1 MIAGYSA
8 VPPVFA
14 LRPVPAAV
22 PPVTPGED
30 EARELLIRE
39 LAKEPYQEA
48 KPGLLERILTAVSD
62 WFTDLIESLEGVS
75 PNLGTALI
83 VLAAVLVI
91 GAAIWLVRPRLNAR
105 KRAAAEVFD
114 DAVQLTAAQHRRRA
128 ATAAASQE
136 WDTAVAEEF
145 RALVRAMEER
155 VILQP
160 QPGQTADEAAASIA
174 PAFPGHAAE
183 VRRSAALFDGV
194 RYGNVP
200 ASEQDYNAVLGL
212 DNALAGTSP
221 VFGPGMPSD
230 LVVPQ

>member
-1 MIAGYSA
+1 MIAGYLS

-14 LRPVPAAV
+14 LLPAPAAV

-48 KPGLLERILTAVSD
+48 RPGLLERMLTAVSD
-62 WFTDLIESLEGVS
+62 WFTDLIESLEGVN

-105 KRAAAEVFD
+105 KRGAAEVFD
-114 DAVQLTAAQHRRRA
+114 GAARLSAAEHRQRA
-128 ATAAASQE
+128 AAAAASQE
-136 WDTAVAEEF
+136 WNTAVAEEF

-200 ASEQDYNAVLGL
+200 ASEQDYNAVHSLFG
-212 DNALAGTSP
+212 ALAGTSP
-221 VFGPGMPSD
+221 VFGPRAPSD
-230 LVVPQ
+230 LAVPR

>member
-1 MIAGYSA
+1 VIAGYSP

-14 LRPVPAAV
+14 LIPVPAAV

-48 KPGLLERILTAVSD
+48 RPGLLDRILTAVFE
-62 WFTDLIESLEGVS
+62 WFTDLVESLEGVS

-105 KRAAAEVFD
+105 KRAASEVFD
-114 DAVQLTAAQHRRRA
+114 DAVQLTAAEHRRRA
-128 ATAAASQE
+128 AAAAASRE
-136 WDTAVAEEF
+136 WNTAVAEEF

-155 VILQP
+155 TILQP

-200 ASEQDYNAVLGL
+200 ALEQDYKTVLSLGS
-212 DNALAGTSP
+212 ALAGTSP
-221 VFGPGMPSD
+221 VFSSGTPSD
-230 LVVPQ
+230 LAVPR

>member
-1 MIAGYSA
+1 MAGYSA
-8 VPPVFA
+8 VPPFFA
-14 LRPVPAAV
+14 RPVPAAV

-48 KPGLLERILTAVSD
+48 KPGLLERMLTAVSD

-114 DAVQLTAAQHRRRA
+114 DAVQLTAAEHRRRA
-128 ATAAASQE
+128 AAAAANQE
-136 WDTAVAEEF
+136 WNTAVAEEF

-194 RYGNVP
+194 RYGNLP
-200 ASEQDYNAVLGL
+200 ASEQDYNAVLAL
-212 DNALAGTSP
+212 DKALAGISP
-221 VFGPGMPSD
+221 VFGPGVPSD
-230 LVVPQ
+230 LAVPQ